1 MLLDMTTGQPPAP
14 STPSLFTNHGLVLLY
29 LATQPG
35 ARERD
40 IAAVVGI
47 TERSAQRIVG
57 DLVTSGFI
65 ARRRSG
71 RRNVYEVNL
80 DAPLS
85 DPVWTGLCVR
95 DLLDLVAGT
104 RQERRP
110 A

>member
-1 MLLDMTTGQPPAP
+1 MLLEMTTGQPPAP

-40 IAAVVGI
+40 IATVVGI

-85 DPVWTGLCVR
+85 DPVWAGLCVR
-95 DLLDLVAGT
+95 DLLDLVAAT

>member
-1 MLLDMTTGQPPAP
+1 MLLDITARQPSAP
-14 STPSLFTNHGLVLLY
+14 STPSLFTNHGLVLLFI
-29 LATQPG
+29 ASQPG

-57 DLVTSGFI
+57 DLVSSGFI

-71 RRNVYEVNL
+71 RRNVYEVQL
-80 DAPLS
+80 DTPLS
-85 DPVWTGLCVR
+85 DPVWTGLRVR
-95 DLLDLVAGT
+95 DLLDLVAASQ
-104 RQERRP
+104 QERRP